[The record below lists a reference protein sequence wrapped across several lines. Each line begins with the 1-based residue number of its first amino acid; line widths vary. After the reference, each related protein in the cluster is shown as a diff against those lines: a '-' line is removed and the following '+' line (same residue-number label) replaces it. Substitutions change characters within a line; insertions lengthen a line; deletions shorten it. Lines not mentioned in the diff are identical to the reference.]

1 VVVSHCD
8 ELEVVVDVF
17 HCDELAVVVDV
28 FHCDEL
34 AVVVDVFHCDEL
46 AVVVALAHCDELAVY
61 VVVAELVELEVMGV
75 MYLQS
80 VRLHA
85 HRFSM
90 EISEITVFHMC
101 SSSRLPKK
109 PHVLLEPLVP
119 LVPTRHAPPVAIVA
133 LTVPVFAPTSPLTI
147 VHAPWWYRRT
157 VQLAP
162 AAVTTTKF
170 HWLVML

>member
-1 VVVSHCD
+1 VVVFHWDELELAVVVFHCDELEVVVDVFHCD

-17 HCDELAVVVDV
+17 HCDELALAVDV
-28 FHCDEL
+28 DHFEML
-34 AVVVDVFHCDEL
+34 P
-46 AVVVALAHCDELAVY
+46 VY
-61 VVVAELVELEVMGV
+61 VVVAELVELEVIGA
-75 MYLQS
+75 MYVQS

-109 PHVLLEPLVP
+109 PHVLLELLMPP
-119 LVPTRHAPPVAIVA
+119 VPTRHEPPVAIVA
-133 LTVPVFAPTSPLTI
+133 LTAPVFAPTSPLTV